1 MAFPFTQRNAWV
13 VKKFNPSVKDSSK
26 LLPFE
31 LGILDYDR
39 CEMLGQFSQ
48 SPNIQFAIGSPNQK
62 LNIVS
67 HPKVPALSDTN
78 RDVSFKTDKI
88 YGKQLLPAR
97 IAKPSKTSK
106 PQVIYLGFDGL
117 NDCKSFDFKC
127 GKSYLV
133 KVRIN
138 PSPATALTFPYGIED
153 NLDVTIK
160 ACPECGDDCIAPN
173 LCSTIL
179 DELVTKINNAW
190 TAPYVKAEKVIE
202 CCPALVAPTKT
213 LYTAYCLTLC
223 DEGDALALARVQNQY
238 PTVKVTRTKRVKT
251 NSTYEFWQ
259 LASLAAPA
267 SFTQTAVIIPDCPD
281 CPVGYTEIQAGKLLD
296 VTIDNAG
303 VDVTPS
309 QQLAEVQ
316 SKIPT
321 AIEAVKLTFDGS
333 VSRYTVKVPTT
344 WTMPVAP
351 VSETLIIDTGSVTQ
365 TRCELT
371 TPVVTPWGTCGSKY
385 AITRKLCIQLELP
398 DCAGTAADLLAE
410 LQASYTEMEG
420 IVANS
425 IVLKD
430 SNNCQASFEI
440 EQYSHLMEDGCDTFD
455 IAKFDSI
462 RGFKGRVWDVCPCEG
477 WTVNGNGCP
486 IPPVVVDPECR
497 CGIKFTG
504 AVVDLSTNSCVWD
517 PMDAVNFDHV
527 RFEVS
532 VFEQTGPTNP
542 AGTLP
547 VNTPVTYG
555 APPKRVYLTGQE
567 VAKDVLLSRMLHGNE
582 KYFAPRNDLKMNLA
596 EATQYGVDL
605 TEFYYAVHVPWNKF
619 GFISN
624 QHMGMQEGQELV
636 LYFAESDY
644 GVMLQF
650 LAAYNKYAASA
661 GVSLPTIYV

>member
-1 MAFPFTQRNAWV
+1 MAFPFTQKNAWV

-39 CEMLGQFSQ
+39 CDSLGQFSQ

-62 LNIVS
+62 LVFSS
-67 HPKVPALSDTN
+67 HPKVPHLSDTN
-78 RDVSFKTDKI
+78 RDVSFKSDKI

-97 IAKPSKTSK
+97 ISKPSKTSK
-106 PQVIYLGFDGL
+106 PQTMYLGFDGL
-117 NDCKSFDFKC
+117 NSCKTLDFKC
-127 GKSYLV
+127 GRTYLV
-133 KVRIN
+133 NVRIN

-153 NLDVTIK
+153 KLDVTIK
-160 ACPECGDDCIAPN
+160 ACPECGDDCVAPN
-173 LCSTIL
+173 LCSTVI

-190 TAPYVKAEKVIE
+190 TAPYVRAEKVIE
-202 CCPALVAPTKT
+202 CCPVVAAPDRTN
-213 LYTAYCLTLC
+213 YTAYCITLC

-238 PTVKVTRTKRVKT
+238 PTKKVVRTKRVKT

-281 CPVGYTEIQAGKLLD
+281 CPAGYTEIQSGKILD

-303 VDVTPS
+303 TDVTSS

-321 AIEAVKLTFDGS
+321 AFEAVKISFDGS
-333 VSRYTVKVPTT
+333 VSRYTVKVPLT
-344 WTMPVAP
+344 WTMPGSP
-351 VSETLIIDTGSVTQ
+351 VSETLIIDTGVITQ

-371 TPVVTPWGTCGSKY
+371 TPVVTPWATCGTKY
-385 AITRKLCIQLELP
+385 AITRNLCIQLELP
-398 DCAGTAADLLAE
+398 ECDGTAADLLAE
-410 LQASYTEMEG
+410 LQTSYANVEG
-420 IVANS
+420 LVANS
-425 IVLKD
+425 LVLQT
-430 SNNCQASFEI
+430 SNDCQAVFEI
-440 EQYSHLMEDGCDTFD
+440 EQYSDLMEDGCDTLA
-455 IAKFDSI
+455 IAKFDPI
-462 RGFKGRVWDVCPCEG
+462 RGFKGKTWDVCPCEG

-486 IPPVVVDPECR
+486 VPPTVTDDECR

-504 AVVDLSTNSCVWD
+504 AIVDLSTNTCVWD
-517 PMDAVNFDHV
+517 PMDAVNYDHV

-542 AGTLP
+542 AGTLITDSP
-547 VNTPVTYG
+547 ITHGTS
-555 APPKRVYLTGQE
+555 PKRVFLTGQE
-567 VAKDVLLSRMLHGNE
+567 VAKDVLKSRMLHGNE
-582 KYFAPRNDLKMNLA
+582 KYFFPRTDIKLNLV

-605 TEFYYAVHVPWNKF
+605 TEFYYAVHIPWNKY
-619 GFISN
+619 GFVSN
-624 QHMGMQEGQELV
+624 QQMGMQEGQELT